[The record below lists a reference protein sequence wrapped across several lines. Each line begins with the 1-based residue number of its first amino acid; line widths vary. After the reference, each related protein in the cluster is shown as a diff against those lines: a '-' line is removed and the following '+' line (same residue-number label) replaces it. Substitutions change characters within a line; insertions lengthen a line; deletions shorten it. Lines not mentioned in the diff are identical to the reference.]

1 MKDDLGLT
9 LGFRNVKI
17 TVERDLLP
25 HSQWHNHR
33 YVEIVY
39 FYKGSG
45 KHRIGDEVI
54 DIKSGDLFVIPVDVY
69 HRFEGEELR
78 KINVMVDPVYLC
90 PEIAAD
96 NFLEEFGKKYL
107 SESFEMGERKF
118 IYYSDFS
125 HGKNETDIFN
135 LLQEYNL
142 QLNGYEQI
150 IKCQTIML
158 LLNILRKQMEFS
170 EGGKMQLVHK
180 EMVEKSIMYIDEH
193 VSEITKAED
202 VVGQIGYNTVYFN
215 RIFAEYMGMTIS
227 QCVRKKKIEY
237 ACRLL
242 LNTTFTIERI
252 CEMVGYN
259 DLKNFYKSFKSVMKV
274 TPTEYRNSRRAK
286 NTESSED
293 YNED

>member
-17 TVERDLLP
+17 MVERDLLP
-25 HSQWHNHR
+25 HSQWHNHK

-39 FYKGSG
+39 FYKGTG
-45 KHRIGDEVI
+45 KHQIGDEVI
-54 DIKSGDLFVIPVDVY
+54 DVKSGDLFVIPKNVY
-69 HRFEGEELR
+69 HSFEGTDLR
-78 KINVMVDPVYLC
+78 KINVMVETDYLC
-90 PEIAAD
+90 PEIDAN

-107 SESFEMGERKF
+107 NESFEMGDRKF
-118 IYYSDFS
+118 IYSSDFS

-142 QLNGYEQI
+142 RLNGYEEI
-150 IKCQTIML
+150 VKCQTITL

-215 RIFAEYMGMTIS
+215 RIFAEYMGMSIS
-227 QCVRKKKIEY
+227 QYVRKKKIEY

-242 LNTTFTIERI
+242 LNTHFTIESI

-259 DLKNFYKSFKSVMKV
+259 DLKNFYKRIKSVMKV
-274 TPTEYRNSRRAK
+274 TPTEYRNSRRVK
-286 NTESSED
+286 NTDSSED
-293 YNED
+293 YNEN

>member
-1 MKDDLGLT
+1 MKEDFALT
-9 LGFRNVKI
+9 LKMSNHKI
-17 TVERDLLP
+17 TVERDLIP
-25 HSQWHNHR
+25 YSQFHCHK

-45 KHRIGDEVI
+45 KHEIGGEI
-54 DIKSGDLFVIPVDVY
+54 LDIKSGDLFVVPVGMFHKFKGDD
-69 HRFEGEELR
+69 LR
-78 KINVMVDPVYLC
+78 KINIMIDPEYLC
-90 PEIAAD
+90 PELNAE
-96 NFLEEFGKKYL
+96 NFIEEFGKKYL
-107 SESFEMGERKF
+107 SEQFTLGERKF

-135 LLQEYNL
+135 ILQEYNL

-150 IKCQTIML
+150 IKCQTFVL
-158 LLNILRKQMEFS
+158 LVNILRKQMESS

-180 EMVEKSIMYIDEH
+180 EMVEKSVMYIDEH

-202 VVGQIGYNTVYFN
+202 VVSHIGYNTVYFN

-227 QCVRKKKIEY
+227 QYVRKKKIEY

-242 LNTTFTIERI
+242 TSTYCTIERI

-274 TPTEYRNSRRAK
+274 TPTEYRNVGKMK
-286 NTESSED
+286 NIEEQ
-293 YNED
+293 